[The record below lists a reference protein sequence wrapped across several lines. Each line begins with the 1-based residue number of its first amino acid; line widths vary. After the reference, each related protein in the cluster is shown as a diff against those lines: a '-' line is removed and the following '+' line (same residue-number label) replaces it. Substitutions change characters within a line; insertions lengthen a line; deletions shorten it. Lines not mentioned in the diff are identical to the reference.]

1 MQLFNVFRMT
11 NKKKCILL
19 LCFATVFTATI
30 AQETTKVRDI
40 TYFCTDW
47 GRKVSWDE
55 FCKWVAEAGFDGVE
69 TRVPASDAAQ
79 QEMMAAFQKYGLSY
93 IFLCSSGSGTD
104 LAAHL
109 AGYKRTLER
118 AAALRPVRINSHTGK
133 DHVGRGQNEQ
143 FLALA
148 DSISRATGVPIVH
161 ETHRGRFSFAAHI
174 TKEYLERLP
183 YVKLALDIS
192 HWCAVHESML
202 GDQSAAVDLALQRTD
217 HIHARIGHPEGPQV
231 NDPRAPE
238 WENIVQQH
246 LEWWDVIVASHREQ
260 RQPLTITMEFGP
272 PDYLPTLPYARQ
284 PIADQW
290 AINKYMFNLLKSR
303 YNN

>member
-1 MQLFNVFRMT
+1 MT
-11 NKKKCILL
+11 NKRRWVLSLFLAAI
-19 LCFATVFTATI
+19 VTATT
-30 AQETTKVRDI
+30 AQETTKTPDI

-55 FCKWVAEAGFDGVE
+55 FCKWAAEAGFDGIE
-69 TRVPASDAAQ
+69 TRVPANEAVRE
-79 QEMMAAFQKYGLSY
+79 EMMTAFEKYSLSY
-93 IFLCSSGSGTD
+93 IFLCSSGSGAD

-109 AGYKRTLER
+109 ADYKHTLER
-118 AAALRPVRINSHTGK
+118 AAALRPARINSHTGK
-133 DHVGRGQNEQ
+133 DHIGKEPNER

-174 TKEYLERLP
+174 TKEYLDRLP
-183 YVKLALDIS
+183 YVRLALDIS

-202 GDQSAAVDLALQRTD
+202 GDQRTTVDLALQRTD

-238 WENIVQQH
+238 WKNIVQQH
-246 LEWWDVIVASHREQ
+246 LAWWDVVVASHRE
-260 RQPLTITMEFGP
+260 RNQPLTITMEFGP
-272 PDYLPTLPYARQ
+272 PDYMPTQPYTRQ
-284 PIADQW
+284 PVADQW
-290 AINKYMFNLLKSR
+290 AVNKYMFDLLKSR
-303 YNN
+303 YDD